1 MRRLVPLVVALALV
15 AGACTALT
23 QGGTRIVGEFRNVGD
38 LVTLADVQ
46 LSDAD
51 VGVVT
56 DLTLNEERWTAVVT
70 MELDPGVEIPVGT
83 RATIRSTSLLGEK
96 FVALEP
102 PPEAG
107 EGTPDMQ
114 DGDRI
119 PLERTD
125 NAPEVETVFQ
135 ELGGILASGAL
146 ADLGKL
152 TSSLATIVEGQE
164 ERIGNVIDGTQR
176 LVETLAARREALA
189 DALVRLES
197 TSGTLAGETQVI
209 DRFLRT
215 SEEATRILADQ
226 GDDLAELVTELDRLG
241 ESQVELIG
249 QHSEDVQRQIDSL
262 VKVVDKV
269 FEARADL
276 DAALTKLP
284 QFATFFAAAAPG
296 DYIQLDIA
304 GASPLPVDAPQGEAR
319 SLSAIFW
326 EATG

>member
-1 MRRLVPLVVALALV
+1 MRRLGLLAVVLALLT
-15 AGACTALT
+15 GGCTSLVG
-23 QGGTRIVGEFRNVGD
+23 GGTQITAEFRDVGD
-38 LVTLADVQ
+38 LVRLADVQ

-51 VGVVT
+51 IGIVT
-56 DLTLNEERWTAVVT
+56 NLSLHEERWTAVVT
-70 MELDPGVEIPVGT
+70 MRLDSGVEIPQGT
-83 RATIRSTSLLGEK
+83 RAVVRSTSLLGEK

-102 PPEAG
+102 PPEADESTPLI
-107 EGTPDMQ
+107 EG
-114 DGDRI
+114 GDRI

-125 NAPEVETVFQ
+125 KAAEVEAVFQ

-189 DALVRLES
+189 NALVRLES
-197 TSGTLAGETQVI
+197 ASGTLAGETQVI

-215 SEEATRILADQ
+215 SEEATRILGDQ

-249 QHSEDVQRQIDSL
+249 QHSGDVQRQIDSL
-262 VKVVDKV
+262 VQVIDKV
-269 FEARADL
+269 FEAREDL

-326 EATG
+326 EAAG